1 MFMRIKALRKEK
13 GLDQCD
19 FAIKMGVSQPT
30 ISAWELET
38 CLPKTR
44 DLPLLAKVL
53 GVSIGEL
60 FEDPDDPDM
69 TNHITELGA

>member
-1 MFMRIKALRKEK
+1 MYMRIRSLREQKNMTQSDLAES
-13 GLDQCD
+13 
-19 FAIKMGVSQPT
+19 MGVVRNAVT
-30 ISAWELET
+30 NWETEVT
-38 CLPKTR
+38 LPRVR

-53 GVSIGEL
+53 GVPIGEL